1 MITRDQQRAKWAY
14 GKVTTLIS
22 ESKTTRDHYEHAV
35 KNLGSHILQSGL
47 CAALAELERIKDR
60 GGQDVLKHLAD
71 AGISHLKK
79 PSVDNL
85 HQQVQDLPDV
95 DLYIQVTREVLH
107 CAGWLKRAV
116 QALFKGKNDR
126 GEKE

>member
-14 GKVTTLIS
+14 TAVGKVS
-22 ESKTTRDHYEHAV
+22 EDKRDNYSNAV

-60 GGQDVLKHLAD
+60 GGQDVLKHLAE
-71 AGISHLKK
+71 AGISHLKDVK
-79 PSVDNL
+79 GEKL
-85 HQQVQDLPDV
+85 HEAVQKLDDV
-95 DLYIQVTREVLH
+95 DKYIQVTREILH

-116 QALFKGKNDR
+116 QALF
-126 GEKE
+126 

>member
-14 GKVTTLIS
+14 KAVGEVS
-22 ESKTTRDHYEHAV
+22 EDKRDNYSNAV

-71 AGISHLKK
+71 AGISHLEKA
-79 PSVDNL
+79 SVDNL
-85 HQQVQDLPDV
+85 HQLVQQLNNV
-95 DLYIQVTREVLH
+95 DQYIQVTREVLH

-116 QALFKGKNDR
+116 QALFKD
-126 GEKE
+126 

>member
-14 GKVTTLIS
+14 QAVGEVPDDK
-22 ESKTTRDHYEHAV
+22 RDNYSNAV

-60 GGQDVLKHLAD
+60 GGQDVLDHLAG
-71 AGISHLKK
+71 AGISHLEK

-85 HQQVQDLPDV
+85 HQKVQDLQDV
-95 DLYIQVTREVLH
+95 DQYIQVTREVLH

-116 QALFKGKNDR
+116 QALFKDKKDKDKE
-126 GEKE
+126 EKK

>member
-47 CAALAELERIKDR
+47 CAALAELERIGNPDKKKDK
-60 GGQDVLKHLAD
+60 GGWKVLEHLTDEEAKL
-71 AGISHLKK
+71 SHLDDCTPK
-79 PSVDNL
+79 NL
-85 HQQVQDLPDV
+85 HQSVQKLNV
-95 DLYIQVTREVLH
+95 DQYIQVTREVLH

-116 QALFKGKNDR
+116 QALFKD
-126 GEKE
+126 

>member
-14 GKVTTLIS
+14 GKVTPLVS
-22 ESKTTRDHYEHAV
+22 ESKATRDHYEHAV

-71 AGISHLKK
+71 ADISHLNN

-85 HQQVQDLPDV
+85 HQLVQQLKSV
-95 DLYIQVTREVLH
+95 DQYIQVTREVLH

-116 QALFKGKNDR
+116 QALFKDKKE
-126 GEKE
+126 EK